1 MVVSSISL
9 SVTQLGIYQ
18 LCLSGVKLCNVV
30 YCDRVIIEQA
40 VSPTLDILHWSDIGP
55 TLDIITQQLTTN

>member
-1 MVVSSISL
+1 M
-9 SVTQLGIYQ
+9 
-18 LCLSGVKLCNVV
+18 CNMCNVV